1 MYYSVEAYKTYIDSQ
16 NWKRSIEK
24 FFQVTM
30 AILYFCTWTSLNIAV
45 M

>member
-1 MYYSVEAYKTYIDSQ
+1 MYCSVEAYKTYIDSQ
-16 NWKRSIEK
+16 NWKGSIEK

-30 AILYFCTWTSLNIAV
+30 AILYLCAWTTLNIAV